1 MINIILHILIT
12 FVYECINLSLL
23 SLDREMTLF
32 LDFGRRLMQL
42 EINEIINNSRIIM
55 NHQGMS

>member
-1 MINIILHILIT
+1 MTNIILHILINFT
-12 FVYECINLSLL
+12 YEYINLSIL
-23 SLDREMTLF
+23 SLDSEMTLF

-42 EINEIINNSRIIM
+42 EINDIINNSRIIM